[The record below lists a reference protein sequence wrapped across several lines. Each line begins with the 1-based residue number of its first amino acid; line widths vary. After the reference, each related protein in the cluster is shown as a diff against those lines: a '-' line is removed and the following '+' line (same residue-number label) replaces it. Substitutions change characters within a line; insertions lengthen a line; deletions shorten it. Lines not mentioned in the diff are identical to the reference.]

1 MKSKFLASLFA
12 AGLLFASLPAL
23 CQDVET
29 ILQRVTNTYQ
39 GLKSYQAQ
47 TTIVETRQAGG
58 QRQSRSTTV
67 TTRYKAPNKVVTVVQ
82 GAESVHIYSDGK
94 NMYLYS
100 PKDKE
105 YVKMPAP
112 ASLAQTAGM
121 SGLAV
126 GDPAQIGNQL
136 RSIFGNAGKKLADR
150 TIGGKPAFVLQAV
163 QSPQSPN
170 GAGEPRLTAT
180 ALIDKAT
187 YMVRQLSLEIARGQG
202 NQRVQQSIIITF
214 NSQQINPSLSD
225 SIFVFRPPAGA
236 KERQMPPPQQGGGAP
251 TLPR

>member
-1 MKSKFLASLFA
+1 MKAKLLASLFA
-12 AGLLFASLPAL
+12 SGLLLVSLPAF

-47 TTIVETRQAGG
+47 TTIVETRETGG
-58 QRQSRSTTV
+58 QQQRRSTTV

-82 GAESVHIYSDGK
+82 GAESLHIYSDGK
-94 NMYLYS
+94 NMHIYS

-126 GDPAQIGNQL
+126 GDPAQIGTQL
-136 RSIFGNAGKKLADR
+136 RTIFGNAGKKLADR
-150 TIGGKPAFVLQAV
+150 TVGGKPAFVLQAV

-170 GAGEPRLTAT
+170 EAGGPRLTAT

-187 YMVRQLSLEIARGQG
+187 YMVRQLSLEIAQGQG
-202 NQRVQQSIIITF
+202 NQRVRQSIVITF

-236 KERQMPPPQQGGGAP
+236 KERQMPPPQSGGAP
-251 TLPR
+251 APPR